1 MYYQYLLFAYRSCY
15 INVLISERSNL
26 LQSRLLFLQKSGSNQ
41 KREYF
46 LNTFI
51 SAEENI
57 LMKLF
62 KKNGKY
68 LHFSLD
74 FQQILSSEK
83 NWLSLI
89 WCNLILSETNMFISI
104 GYIYSSSNKLTY
116 KKNIMLLKIL
126 FKSETFNGYLNRSLF
141 IIRVGP
147 SVTNS
152 TYRWFRHVKID
163 YFVSCELKIKF
174 LAGSIYILVLLLSHC
189 EPFIKNLN

>member
-1 MYYQYLLFAYRSCY
+1 MYYLLFFAYRSCY
-15 INVLISERSNL
+15 INVLISERSIL

-89 WCNLILSETNMFISI
+89 WCNLILSETNMITSI
-104 GYIYSSSNKLTY
+104 GYTAAVISSQ
-116 KKNIMLLKIL
+116 KKCKIHYNAVENFV

-147 SVTNS
+147 SL
-152 TYRWFRHVKID
+152 I
-163 YFVSCELKIKF
+163 
-174 LAGSIYILVLLLSHC
+174 ILCLV
-189 EPFIKNLN
+189 N

>member
-163 YFVSCELKIKF
+163 YFVSFELKIKF
-174 LAGSIYILVLLLSHC
+174 LAGGIYILVLLLSHC
-189 EPFIKNLN
+189 EPLIKNLN